1 MVKRLFAIS
10 VFAILNLVVA
20 TYKLIQ
26 DIEAEDHILGPLTL
40 RQFIFSLIAV
50 ACYYICFLFIAK
62 FNAPFML
69 ILFLPPALF
78 FTFFAIPFG
87 RDQPTEIWAL
97 AKIRFLFMP
106 RRRIWDQSGVKEL
119 VTITAPKR
127 VEHVL
132 TDGLSQGEV
141 RSRLSALANTI
152 DSRGWAVKNVTLNAY
167 AVPNPLAMS
176 SDRLI
181 DINSIPQEVPNYDVQ
196 ASDDML
202 DERNNPIAQQFDQMI
217 QQSNQAHRQ
226 QIVSQLSSQPAKTT
240 DQLQPDYWFMQ
251 PQPAPGSVPADQA
264 MFAANPQQAPGSSS
278 MVPAAQAS
286 ADDEQ
291 LAAEL
296 KARNSKKQVSYGHL
310 RTLDPHKSAKPAAT
324 PDKKVQKSEPAPAQT
339 SGPATPD
346 PAILPLVS
354 NNDLSVA
361 TLAKEAARAKGDD
374 QSSQS
379 EVVISLR

>member
-1 MVKRLFAIS
+1 M
-10 VFAILNLVVA
+10 A

-26 DIEAEDHILGPLTL
+26 DIEAEDHILGPLSL
-40 RQFIFSLIAV
+40 RQFIFALVAV
-50 ACYYICFLFIAK
+50 ACYYICFLLITKHVAFLI
-62 FNAPFML
+62 

-78 FTFFAIPFG
+78 FTFFAVPFG
-87 RDQPTEIWAL
+87 RDQPTEVWAL
-97 AKIRFLFMP
+97 AKLRFLLFP
-106 RRRIWDQSGVKEL
+106 RKRLWNQSGVKEL

-127 VEHVL
+127 VERVF

-152 DSRGWAVKNVTLNAY
+152 DSRGWAVKNVNINAY
-167 AVPNPLAMS
+167 ALPNPVVAQT

-181 DINSIPQEVPNYDVQ
+181 DINSIPQDVPNYDVQ
-196 ASDDML
+196 ASDDIL

-226 QIVSQLSSQPAKTT
+226 QIVSQMNSQVTT
-240 DQLQPDYWFMQ
+240 QQPQNYWFMQ
-251 PQPAPGSVPADQA
+251 SQPPAGSLPPDQA
-264 MFAANPQQAPGSSS
+264 MFGDSVSQAPGASS
-278 MVPAAQAS
+278 MIKAAAAS
-286 ADDEQ
+286 YDDEK

-296 KARNSKKQVSYGHL
+296 KSKNTKKQVSYGHL
-310 RTLDPHKSAKPAAT
+310 RTLEPHKPARQAPTPENKPQDSPAKTQQT
-324 PDKKVQKSEPAPAQT
+324 PS
-339 SGPATPD
+339 PATPD

-361 TLAKEAARAKGDD
+361 TLAREAARAKGDD
-374 QSSQS
+374 QSQG